1 MRISNVATL
10 WIVSIEQGK
19 QRLSTW
25 DYVMNAKLFS
35 LILDHLA
42 DYWHKM
48 DTHDRSFLWL
58 LKRVVT
64 SVLFLQFSH
73 WF

>member
-1 MRISNVATL
+1 MQISNVATL

-48 DTHDRSFLWL
+48 DTHEATLGL
-58 LKRVVT
+58 
-64 SVLFLQFSH
+64 
-73 WF
+73 